1 MGHPYWPLFDLRVR
15 TPRLEL
21 RYPNDDDA
29 SALAGLAAKG
39 IHPPDFMPFAVPWST
54 APSPKLEREALQHY
68 WGSRAAFTAAKWGVP
83 FATVV
88 DGEIVG
94 TQAVHADNFEV
105 TRAVESGSWLG
116 QDHQGKGIGKE
127 MRAAMLHLA
136 FAGLGAQIAY
146 SGAWHDN
153 PASLGVSKALGYRAN
168 GDRIMPRLDKPTRMI
183 NLKLTRATWEKVR
196 RDDIVIEGLEACL
209 DLFGLAGDLAAI

>member
-1 MGHPYWPLFDLRVR
+1 MGHRYWPLFDLRVR

-21 RYPNDDDA
+21 RYPDDDDVVG
-29 SALAGLAAKG
+29 LAALAAKG

-54 APSPKLEREALQHY
+54 APSPKLERDSIQHY
-68 WGSRAAFTAAKWGVP
+68 WKSRGEFTPAKWGVP

-88 DGEIVG
+88 DGELVG
-94 TQAVHADNFEV
+94 TQAVHAADFAV

-116 QDHQGKGIGKE
+116 QDHQGRGIGTE
-127 MRAAMLHLA
+127 MRAAMLHFA

-153 PASLGVSKALGYRAN
+153 AASLGVSKALGYRTN
-168 GDRIMPRLDKPTRMI
+168 GDRILPRLDKPARMI
-183 NLKLTRATWEKVR
+183 NLKLARATWEKTR
-196 RDDIVIEGLEACL
+196 RDDIVIEGLAPCL
-209 DLFGLAGDLAAI
+209 DLFGLAGDPAVA